1 MRIGELHPDME
12 KYRQLLE
19 FQFEMIKICEE
30 RNAKRKSEKAKEEK
44 RRWRENKKLK
54 KLKKLKSDSDRRTLS
69 LEQVL
74 V

>member
-19 FQFEMIKICEE
+19 FQYEMVKICEE
-30 RNAKRKSEKAKEEK
+30 RNAKRKSEKA
-44 RRWRENKKLK
+44 NKQLK
-54 KLKKLKSDSDRRTLS
+54 KLEKLKSDSDRRNASGKPFGTLS

>member
-1 MRIGELHPDME
+1 MRIGELPESME

-44 RRWRENKKLK
+44 KRWKAKRQLEKVIKQNKKSK
-54 KLKKLKSDSDRRTLS
+54 VIIDA
-69 LEQVL
+69 EPNC
-74 V
+74 